1 MRFIAVF
8 VFLIAVALAVGWFT
22 YQNLDS
28 FAQGQVMRIFGAIA
42 AVLVAILVAFAVTV
56 IRYRIP
62 KADIALVRTG
72 GAREKIRITGG
83 LWVNTI
89 IHEIKEISLN
99 TIRIEVIREGPEAL
113 ITYDFNRGDV
123 EVVFYLKVEPVE
135 SAILRAAQALG
146 DKSMTPETVRE
157 LIEPKL
163 EGALRSVAAESEIQ
177 NLLQKRQ
184 EFADKVQ
191 AACGEDLETQNGL
204 TLETV
209 SIIRVDQTPV
219 ETLDP
224 ENRFDAVGIREITEI
239 TADQERE
246 KARIVWEKEV
256 AIVRIEVDAR
266 IQQLDA
272 EQEQEW
278 AQSDQQR
285 NIALVAAERQ
295 AETLK
300 FQYEMDQGVQEREY
314 EMKQEVEKARIAQE
328 QAVQEREIEMN
339 RDVEVARVQQEQIVA
354 EREIEKN
361 LIVETQQIEQ
371 SKVVQLAEIEQH
383 LAVQMQKIEQEQQ
396 LAVRDIEKQLTIEK
410 ARIAQEEAVS
420 LRDIER
426 DLLVQTERL
435 GQEQQVQQRE
445 IEKNLVVETAQID
458 QLRQVELAEIAKILA
473 VEVTRIA
480 QEQQVETREI
490 EKELFVEKARIAQEE
505 GVSLRDI
512 ERDLLVQT
520 ERLGQ
525 EQQVQQREI
534 EKNLV
539 VETAQ
544 IDQLR
549 QVELAEIAKILAV
562 EVTRIAQEQQVET
575 REIEK
580 ELFVE
585 KARIAQEEGVSL
597 RDIERDLLVQT
608 ERLGQEQQVQQRE
621 IEKNLV
627 VETSQIDQV
636 RQVELAEIART
647 LNVEQ
652 SRINQ
657 ELRVTLSDEDRNIE
671 VAQKQQV
678 TALAEKEQLL
688 AEAERMGAEVSVTA
702 TEQVKEAEWQREVAI
717 IGAEAQAQPIERL
730 ADAVLAEARAK
741 AQGEMAE
748 YEARNV
754 AEQRVLVQEAILEL
768 IEEAPEIIEQMVK
781 PVEKIDS
788 IKILDMGNTDGQGGI
803 NRNNMGKLAN
813 ALLDTG
819 VISPM
824 LKELFNFA
832 DVDAQQITD
841 KIAEYLADLVNR
853 PNAS

>member
-1 MRFIAVF
+1 MRFIAVI
-8 VFLIAVALAVGWFT
+8 VFLIVVAVAVGWFAFGK
-22 YQNLDS
+22 LDS
-28 FAQGQVMRIFGAIA
+28 FGQDNIMRWLTF
-42 AVLVAILVAFAVTV
+42 VLIILFAILAAFAAAV

-62 KADIALVRTG
+62 KADVALVRTG
-72 GAREKIRITGG
+72 GAKEKINITKG

-99 TIRIEVIREGPEAL
+99 TMRIEVIREGTEAL

-123 EVVFYLKVEPVE
+123 EVVFYLKVEPIEDDV
-135 SAILRAAQALG
+135 LRAAQALG

-163 EGALRSVAAESEIQ
+163 EGALRSVAAESQIQ
-177 NLLQKRQ
+177 DLLQKRQ

-191 AACGEDLETQNGL
+191 EACGEDLETQNGL

-219 ETLDP
+219 DTLDA

-239 TADQERE
+239 TADQYRE
-246 KARIVWEKEV
+246 KVDIEQRKEV
-256 AIVRIEVDAR
+256 AVVQIEVSARIEK
-266 IQQLDA
+266 LEA
-272 EQEQEW
+272 EQEQAW
-278 AQSDQQR
+278 AESDQQK
-285 NIALVAAERQ
+285 NIAIYAAERE
-295 AETLK
+295 AETIK
-300 FQYEMDQGVQEREY
+300 FQFEMEQSVQEREY
-314 EMKQEVEKARIAQE
+314 EMKQEVERARITQE
-328 QAVQEREIEMN
+328 QVVQEREIEMN

-371 SKVVQLAEIEQH
+371 SKVVQLAEIEQF
-383 LAVQMQKIEQEQQ
+383 LTVQLQKIEQEQ
-396 LAVRDIEKQLTIEK
+396 AIEVREIEKVLTVEK
-410 ARIAQEEAVS
+410 ARIAQEEGVM

-426 DLLVQTERL
+426 ELVVQTERFA
-435 GQEQQVQQRE
+435 QEQQVMQRE

-458 QLRQVELAEIAKILA
+458 QLRQVELAEIAKTLA
-473 VEVTRIA
+473 VEISRISA
-480 QEQQVETREI
+480 DQQEQIRGI
-490 EKELFVEKARIAQEE
+490 EKELAVEKARIAQEE

-512 ERDLLVQT
+512 ERELIVQT
-520 ERLGQ
+520 ERFSQ

-544 IDQLR
+544 IDQMR
-549 QVELAEIAKILAV
+549 HVELAEIAKM
-562 EVTRIAQEQQVET
+562 
-575 REIEK
+575 
-580 ELFVE
+580 
-585 KARIAQEEGVSL
+585 
-597 RDIERDLLVQT
+597 
-608 ERLGQEQQVQQRE
+608 
-621 IEKNLV
+621 
-627 VETSQIDQV
+627 
-636 RQVELAEIART
+636 

-652 SRINQ
+652 SRIGQ
-657 ELRVTLSDEDRNIE
+657 ELRVALTDEDRKID
-671 VAQKQQV
+671 VAHKQQV
-678 TALAEKEQLL
+678 TALAEKEKLV
-688 AEAERMGAEVSVTA
+688 AEAERMGAEVNVTA
-702 TEQVKEAEWQREVAI
+702 TEEVMSAEWQREVAV

-768 IEEAPEIIEQMVK
+768 INDADDIIEQMMR
-781 PVEKIDS
+781 PVEKIES

-803 NRNNMGKLAN
+803 NRSSMGRLAN

-819 VISPM
+819 AISPM

-853 PNAS
+853 PS

>member
-1 MRFIAVF
+1 MRFIAVI
-8 VFLIAVALAVGWFT
+8 VFLIAVAIAVGWFA
-22 YQNLDS
+22 YDNLDQ
-28 FAQGQVMRIFGAIA
+28 FGQNEIIRWLA
-42 AVLVAILVAFAVTV
+42 AILVVLLASLVTFAAIV

-72 GAREKIRITGG
+72 GAKEKIRITGG

-99 TIRIEVIREGPEAL
+99 TMRIEVIREGTEAL

-123 EVVFYLKVEPVE
+123 EVVFYLKVEPE
-135 SAILRAAQALG
+135 ENDILRAAQALG

-177 NLLQKRQ
+177 DLLQKRQ

-219 ETLDP
+219 ETLDA
-224 ENRFDAVGIREITEI
+224 ENRFDAVGIRKITEI
-239 TADQERE
+239 TADQYRE
-246 KARIVWEKEV
+246 KVDIEERKEV
-256 AIVRIEVDAR
+256 AVVQIEVAARIEK
-266 IQQLDA
+266 LEA
-272 EQEQEW
+272 EQEQAW
-278 AQSDQQR
+278 AESDQQK
-285 NIALVAAERQ
+285 NIAIYAAERE

-300 FQYEMDQGVQEREY
+300 FQFEMEQGVQEREY
-314 EMKQEVEKARIAQE
+314 EMKQEVERARITQE
-328 QAVQEREIEMN
+328 QVVQEREIEMN

-383 LAVQMQKIEQEQQ
+383 LVVQMQRIEQEQTVE
-396 LAVRDIEKQLTIEK
+396 VREIEKALIVEK
-410 ARIAQEEAVS
+410 ARIAQEEGVSLRSIERDLTVQTVQLAMEQQVQQREIEKNLVVETAQIDQMRQVELAEIAKTLAVEITRIAQEQQVETREIEKELMVEKAKIAQEEGVS

-426 DLLVQTERL
+426 ELVVQTTRFA
-435 GQEQQVQQRE
+435 QEQQVQQRE

-458 QLRQVELAEIAKILA
+458 QMRQVELAEIAKM
-473 VEVTRIA
+473 
-480 QEQQVETREI
+480 
-490 EKELFVEKARIAQEE
+490 
-505 GVSLRDI
+505 
-512 ERDLLVQT
+512 
-520 ERLGQ
+520 
-525 EQQVQQREI
+525 
-534 EKNLV
+534 
-539 VETAQ
+539 
-544 IDQLR
+544 
-549 QVELAEIAKILAV
+549 
-562 EVTRIAQEQQVET
+562 
-575 REIEK
+575 
-580 ELFVE
+580 
-585 KARIAQEEGVSL
+585 
-597 RDIERDLLVQT
+597 
-608 ERLGQEQQVQQRE
+608 
-621 IEKNLV
+621 
-627 VETSQIDQV
+627 
-636 RQVELAEIART
+636 

-657 ELRVTLSDEDRNIE
+657 ELRVALSDEDRKID
-671 VAQKQQV
+671 VANKQQV
-678 TALAEKEQLL
+678 TALAEKEQLV
-688 AEAERMGAEVSVTA
+688 AEAERMGAEVNVTA
-702 TEQVKEAEWQREVAI
+702 TEEVMSAEWQREVAV

-768 IEEAPEIIEQMVK
+768 INDADDIIEQLMK

-788 IKILDMGNTDGQGGI
+788 IKILDMGSDGQGGI
-803 NRNNMGKLAN
+803 NRSNMGRLAN

-819 VISPM
+819 AISPM

-853 PNAS
+853 PS

>member
-1 MRFIAVF
+1 MRFIAAI
-8 VFLIAVALAVGWFT
+8 VFLIAVAVAVGWFA
-22 YQNLDS
+22 YQNLDRFGQNEVIRWLTVILFVL
-28 FAQGQVMRIFGAIA
+28 FASLATFA
-42 AVLVAILVAFAVTV
+42 ATV

-62 KADIALVRTG
+62 KADVALVRTG
-72 GAREKIRITGG
+72 GAKEKIRITGG

-99 TIRIEVIREGPEAL
+99 TMRIEVIREGPEAL

-123 EVVFYLKVEPVE
+123 EVVFYLKVEPE
-135 SAILRAAQALG
+135 ETDILRAAQALG

-163 EGALRSVAAESEIQ
+163 EGALRSVAAESDIQ
-177 NLLQKRQ
+177 DLLQKRQ

-191 AACGEDLETQNGL
+191 STCGEDLETQNGL

-219 ETLDP
+219 ETLDA

-239 TADQERE
+239 TAEQERE
-246 KARIVWEKEV
+246 KERIVQEKEV
-256 AIVRIEVDAR
+256 AIVQIEVDAR
-266 IQQLDA
+266 IQKLEA
-272 EQEQEW
+272 EQQQAW
-278 AQSDQQR
+278 AESDQQK
-285 NIALVAAERQ
+285 NIAIYAAERE

-300 FQYEMDQGVQEREY
+300 FQFEMEQGVQEREY
-314 EMKQEVEKARIAQE
+314 EMKQEVERARIRQE
-328 QAVQEREIEMN
+328 QVIQEREIEMN
-339 RDVEVARVQQEQIVA
+339 RDIEVARVQQEQIVA

-383 LAVQMQKIEQEQQ
+383 LVVQMQRIAQEQTI
-396 LAVRDIEKQLTIEK
+396 AVREIEKELTVEK
-410 ARIAQEEAVS
+410 ARIAQEEGVM
-420 LRDIER
+420 LRDIQRE
-426 DLLVQTERL
+426 LAVQTARFS
-435 GQEQQVQQRE
+435 QEQQVQQRE

-458 QLRQVELAEIAKILA
+458 QMRQVELAEIAKTLA
-473 VEVTRIA
+473 VEITRIA
-480 QEQQVETREI
+480 QEQQVETRDI
-490 EKELFVEKARIAQEE
+490 EKVLTVEKARIAQQE
-505 GVSLRDI
+505 GITLRGV
-512 ERDLLVQT
+512 ERDLTVQT
-520 ERLGQ
+520 AQLGM

-544 IDQLR
+544 IDQMR
-549 QVELAEIAKILAV
+549 QVSLAEIAK
-562 EVTRIAQEQQVET
+562 
-575 REIEK
+575 
-580 ELFVE
+580 
-585 KARIAQEEGVSL
+585 
-597 RDIERDLLVQT
+597 
-608 ERLGQEQQVQQRE
+608 
-621 IEKNLV
+621 
-627 VETSQIDQV
+627 
-636 RQVELAEIART
+636 T
-647 LNVEQ
+647 LTVEQ
-652 SRINQ
+652 TRINQ
-657 ELRVTLSDEDRNIE
+657 ELQVALTDEDRKID
-671 VAQKQQV
+671 VANKQQV
-678 TALAEKEQLL
+678 TALAEKEQLV
-688 AEAERMGAEVSVTA
+688 AEAERMGAEVGVTA

-754 AEQRVLVQEAILEL
+754 AEQRVLVQEAIMEL
-768 IEEAPEIIEQMVK
+768 IDEASDIVEELMK

-788 IKILDMGNTDGQGGI
+788 IKILDMGNNDGQGGL
-803 NRNNMGKLAN
+803 NRSNMGRLAN

-819 VISPM
+819 AISPM

-853 PNAS
+853 PS

>member
-1 MRFIAVF
+1 MRFIAVI
-8 VFLIAVALAVGWFT
+8 VFLIAVAIAVGWFAL
-22 YQNLDS
+22 QNLES
-28 FAQGQVMRIFGAIA
+28 FGQSGVMRVLTFV
-42 AVLVAILVAFAVTV
+42 VLVLFAILAAFVAMV

-62 KADIALVRTG
+62 KADVALVRTG
-72 GAREKIRITGG
+72 GSREKISITGG

-99 TIRIEVIREGPEAL
+99 TMRIEVIREGPEAL

-123 EVVFYLKVEPVE
+123 EVVFYLKVEPNQTD
-135 SAILRAAQALG
+135 ILRAAQALG

-163 EGALRSVAAESEIQ
+163 EGALRSVAAESDIQ
-177 NLLQKRQ
+177 DLLQKRQ
-184 EFADKVQ
+184 EFADKVLS
-191 AACGEDLETQNGL
+191 ACGEDLEVQNGL

-219 ETLDP
+219 ETLDA

-239 TADQERE
+239 TAEQERE
-246 KARIVWEKEV
+246 KERIVQEKEV
-256 AIVRIEVDAR
+256 AIVQIEVDAR
-266 IQQLDA
+266 IQKLEA
-272 EQEQEW
+272 EQQQAW
-278 AQSDQQR
+278 AESDQQK
-285 NIALVAAERQ
+285 NIAIYAAERE

-300 FQYEMDQGVQEREY
+300 FQFEMEQGVQEREY
-314 EMKQEVEKARIAQE
+314 EMKQEVERARITQE
-328 QAVQEREIEMN
+328 QIVQEREIEMG
-339 RDVEVARVQQEQIVA
+339 RDIQVARVQQEQVVA

-371 SKVVQLAEIEQH
+371 SRVVQLAEIQQY
-383 LAVQMQKIEQEQQ
+383 LTVQMQRITQEQTI
-396 LAVRDIEKQLTIEK
+396 AVREIEKELAIEK
-410 ARIAQEEAVS
+410 ARIAQEEGVS

-426 DLLVQTERL
+426 QLSVQTARYS
-435 GQEQQVQQRE
+435 QEQQVQQRE

-458 QLRQVELAEIAKILA
+458 QMRQVEIAEISKTLA
-473 VEVTRIA
+473 VELTRIA
-480 QEQQVETREI
+480 REQQEQLRDI
-490 EKELFVEKARIAQEE
+490 EKDLVVEKAHIAQEE

-512 ERDLLVQT
+512 ERQLSVQT
-520 ERLGQ
+520 TRFSQ

-539 VETAQ
+539 VESAQ
-544 IDQLR
+544 IDQMR
-549 QVELAEIAKILAV
+549 QVELAEIAK
-562 EVTRIAQEQQVET
+562 
-575 REIEK
+575 
-580 ELFVE
+580 
-585 KARIAQEEGVSL
+585 
-597 RDIERDLLVQT
+597 
-608 ERLGQEQQVQQRE
+608 
-621 IEKNLV
+621 
-627 VETSQIDQV
+627 
-636 RQVELAEIART
+636 T
-647 LNVEQ
+647 LTVEQ
-652 SRINQ
+652 SRIGQ
-657 ELRVTLSDEDRNIE
+657 ELAVALTDEDRKIGIAN
-671 VAQKQQV
+671 KQQV
-678 TALAEKEQLL
+678 TALAEKEQLVV
-688 AEAERMGAEVSVTA
+688 EAERMGAEVNVTA

-754 AEQRVLVQEAILEL
+754 AEQRVLVQEAIMEL
-768 IEEAPEIIEQMVK
+768 IDEFPDIVEQLMR

-788 IKILDMGNTDGQGGI
+788 IKILDMGNNDGQGGI
-803 NRNNMGKLAN
+803 NRSNMGRLAN

-819 VISPM
+819 AISPM

-853 PNAS
+853 QS

>member
-1 MRFIAVF
+1 MRFIAAI
-8 VFLIAVALAVGWFT
+8 VFLIAVAIAVGWFA
-22 YQNLDS
+22 YQNLDRFGQNQVIRWLTVILFVL
-28 FAQGQVMRIFGAIA
+28 FASLTTFA
-42 AVLVAILVAFAVTV
+42 ATV

-62 KADIALVRTG
+62 KADVALVRTG

-99 TIRIEVIREGPEAL
+99 TMRIEVIREGPEAL

-123 EVVFYLKVEPVE
+123 EVVFYLKVEPE
-135 SAILRAAQALG
+135 ETDILRAAQALG

-163 EGALRSVAAESEIQ
+163 EGALRSVAAESDIQ
-177 NLLQKRQ
+177 DLLQKRQ

-191 AACGEDLETQNGL
+191 SACGEDLEIQNGL

-219 ETLDP
+219 ETLDA

-239 TADQERE
+239 TAEQERE
-246 KARIVWEKEV
+246 KERIVQEKEV
-256 AIVRIEVDAR
+256 AIVQIEVDAR
-266 IQQLDA
+266 IQKLEA
-272 EQEQEW
+272 EQQQAW
-278 AQSDQQR
+278 AESDQQK
-285 NIALVAAERQ
+285 NIAIYAAERE

-300 FQYEMDQGVQEREY
+300 FQFEMEQGVQEREY
-314 EMKQEVEKARIAQE
+314 EMKQEVERARIRQE
-328 QAVQEREIEMN
+328 QVIQEREIEMN
-339 RDVEVARVQQEQIVA
+339 RDIEVARVQQEQIVA

-383 LAVQMQKIEQEQQ
+383 LVVQMQRIAQEQAI
-396 LAVRDIEKQLTIEK
+396 AVREIEKVLTVEK
-410 ARIAQEEAVS
+410 ARIAQEEGIA
-420 LRDIER
+420 LRGIER
-426 DLLVQTERL
+426 DLTVQTAQL
-435 GQEQQVQQRE
+435 GMEQQVQQRE

-458 QLRQVELAEIAKILA
+458 QMRQVELAEVAKTLTVELA
-473 VEVTRIA
+473 RIA
-480 QEQQVETREI
+480 QEQQVETRDI
-490 EKELFVEKARIAQEE
+490 EKQLAVERARIAQEE
-505 GVSLRDI
+505 GISLRDI
-512 ERDLLVQT
+512 ARDLTVQT
-520 ERLGQ
+520 ERFSQ

-539 VETAQ
+539 IETAQ
-544 IDQLR
+544 IDQMR
-549 QVELAEIAKILAV
+549 QVELAEIAKTL
-562 EVTRIAQEQQVET
+562 T
-575 REIEK
+575 
-580 ELFVE
+580 VE
-585 KARIAQEEGVSL
+585 K
-597 RDIERDLLVQT
+597 T
-608 ERLGQEQQVQQRE
+608 
-621 IEKNLV
+621 
-627 VETSQIDQV
+627 
-636 RQVELAEIART
+636 
-647 LNVEQ
+647 
-652 SRINQ
+652 RINQ
-657 ELRVTLSDEDRNIE
+657 ELQVAITDEDRKID
-671 VAQKQQV
+671 VANKQQV
-678 TALAEKEQLL
+678 TALAEKEQLV
-688 AEAERMGAEVSVTA
+688 AEAERMGAEVNVTA

-754 AEQRVLVQEAILEL
+754 AEQRVLVQEAIMEL
-768 IEEAPEIIEQMVK
+768 IDEAPDILEELMK

-788 IKILDMGNTDGQGGI
+788 IKILDMGNNDGQGGL
-803 NRNNMGKLAN
+803 NRSNMGRLAN

-819 VISPM
+819 AISPM

-853 PNAS
+853 PS

>member
-1 MRFIAVF
+1 MRFIAVI
-8 VFLIAVALAVGWFT
+8 VFLIAVAVTVGWFA
-22 YQNLDS
+22 YQNLDQ
-28 FAQGQVMRIFGAIA
+28 FGQNQVMRW
-42 AVLVAILVAFAVTV
+42 LTAILFVLLASLAAFAATV

-72 GAREKIRITGG
+72 GAKEKIRITGG

-99 TIRIEVIREGPEAL
+99 TMRIEVIREGTEAL

-123 EVVFYLKVEPVE
+123 EVVFYLKVEPE
-135 SAILRAAQALG
+135 ETDILRAAQALG

-177 NLLQKRQ
+177 DLLQKRQ

-191 AACGEDLETQNGL
+191 DACGEDLETQNGL

-219 ETLDP
+219 ETLDA

-246 KARIVWEKEV
+246 KTRIVQEKEV
-256 AIVRIEVDAR
+256 AIVQIEVAARIEK
-266 IQQLDA
+266 LEA
-272 EQEQEW
+272 EQEQAW
-278 AQSDQQR
+278 AESDQQK
-285 NIALVAAERQ
+285 NIAIYAAERE

-300 FQYEMDQGVQEREY
+300 FQFEMEQGVQEREY
-314 EMKQEVEKARIAQE
+314 EMKQEVERARITQE
-328 QAVQEREIEMN
+328 QVVQEREIEMN

-383 LAVQMQKIEQEQQ
+383 LVVQMQRIEQEQTV
-396 LAVRDIEKQLTIEK
+396 AVREIEKVLIVEK
-410 ARIAQEEAVS
+410 ARIAQEEGVDLRRVERDLTVQTAQLAMEQQVQQREIEKNLVVETAQIDQMRQVELAEIAKTLAVEITRIAQEQQVETREIEKQLMVEKAQIAQEEGVS

-426 DLLVQTERL
+426 ELVVQTTRFA
-435 GQEQQVQQRE
+435 QEQQVQQRE

-458 QLRQVELAEIAKILA
+458 QMRQVELAEIAKM
-473 VEVTRIA
+473 
-480 QEQQVETREI
+480 
-490 EKELFVEKARIAQEE
+490 
-505 GVSLRDI
+505 
-512 ERDLLVQT
+512 
-520 ERLGQ
+520 
-525 EQQVQQREI
+525 
-534 EKNLV
+534 
-539 VETAQ
+539 
-544 IDQLR
+544 
-549 QVELAEIAKILAV
+549 
-562 EVTRIAQEQQVET
+562 
-575 REIEK
+575 
-580 ELFVE
+580 
-585 KARIAQEEGVSL
+585 
-597 RDIERDLLVQT
+597 
-608 ERLGQEQQVQQRE
+608 
-621 IEKNLV
+621 
-627 VETSQIDQV
+627 
-636 RQVELAEIART
+636 

-657 ELRVTLSDEDRNIE
+657 ELRVALSDEDRKID
-671 VAQKQQV
+671 VANKQQV
-678 TALAEKEQLL
+678 TALAEKEQLV
-688 AEAERMGAEVSVTA
+688 AEAERMGAEVNVTA
-702 TEQVKEAEWQREVAI
+702 TEEVMSAEWQREVAV

-768 IEEAPEIIEQMVK
+768 INDADDIIEQLMK

-788 IKILDMGNTDGQGGI
+788 IKILDMGHDGQGGV
-803 NRNNMGKLAN
+803 NRSNMGRLAN

-819 VISPM
+819 AISPM

-853 PNAS
+853 PS

>member
-1 MRFIAVF
+1 MRFIAVI
-8 VFLIAVALAVGWFT
+8 VFLIVVAIAISWFAFGR
-22 YQNLDS
+22 LDS
-28 FAQGQVMRIFGAIA
+28 FGQDSVMRWSIFALI
-42 AVLVAILVAFAVTV
+42 VLFTILAAFAAAV

-62 KADIALVRTG
+62 KADVALVRTG
-72 GAREKIRITGG
+72 GSKEKISITKG

-99 TIRIEVIREGPEAL
+99 TMRIEVIREGTEAL

-123 EVVFYLKVEPVE
+123 EVVFYLKVEPEENDV
-135 SAILRAAQALG
+135 LRAAQALG

-177 NLLQKRQ
+177 DLLQKRQ

-191 AACGEDLETQNGL
+191 EACGEDLEIQNGL

-219 ETLDP
+219 DTLDA

-239 TADQERE
+239 TADQYRE
-246 KARIVWEKEV
+246 KVDIEQRKEV
-256 AIVRIEVDAR
+256 AVVQIEVAARIEK
-266 IQQLDA
+266 LEA
-272 EQEQEW
+272 EQEQAW
-278 AQSDQQR
+278 AESDQQK
-285 NIALVAAERQ
+285 NIAIYAAERE

-300 FQYEMDQGVQEREY
+300 FQFEMEQSVQEREY
-314 EMKQEVEKARIAQE
+314 EMKQEVERARITQE
-328 QAVQEREIEMN
+328 QVVQEREIEMN

-371 SKVVQLAEIEQH
+371 SKVVQLAEIEQF
-383 LAVQMQKIEQEQQ
+383 LTVQLQKIEQEQAIEVREIEKVLTVEKARIAQ
-396 LAVRDIEKQLTIEK
+396 EEGVMLRDIERELIVQTERFAQEQQVMQREIEKNLVVETAQIDQLRQVETAEIAKTLAVELARIAADQQEQIRGIEKELAIEK
-410 ARIAQEEAVS
+410 ARIAQEEGVM

-426 DLLVQTERL
+426 ELIVQTERFS
-435 GQEQQVQQRE
+435 QEQQVQQRE

-458 QLRQVELAEIAKILA
+458 QMRHVELAEIAKM
-473 VEVTRIA
+473 
-480 QEQQVETREI
+480 
-490 EKELFVEKARIAQEE
+490 
-505 GVSLRDI
+505 
-512 ERDLLVQT
+512 
-520 ERLGQ
+520 
-525 EQQVQQREI
+525 
-534 EKNLV
+534 
-539 VETAQ
+539 
-544 IDQLR
+544 
-549 QVELAEIAKILAV
+549 
-562 EVTRIAQEQQVET
+562 
-575 REIEK
+575 
-580 ELFVE
+580 
-585 KARIAQEEGVSL
+585 
-597 RDIERDLLVQT
+597 
-608 ERLGQEQQVQQRE
+608 
-621 IEKNLV
+621 
-627 VETSQIDQV
+627 
-636 RQVELAEIART
+636 

-652 SRINQ
+652 SRIGQ
-657 ELRVTLSDEDRNIE
+657 ELQVALTDEDRKIE
-671 VAQKQQV
+671 VANKQQV
-678 TALAEKEQLL
+678 TALAEKEMLV
-688 AEAERMGAEVSVTA
+688 AEAERMGAEVNVTA
-702 TEQVKEAEWQREVAI
+702 TEEVMSAEWQREVAV

-768 IEEAPEIIEQMVK
+768 INDADDIIEQMMR
-781 PVEKIDS
+781 PVEKIES
-788 IKILDMGNTDGQGGI
+788 IKILDMGNNDGQGGI
-803 NRNNMGKLAN
+803 NRSSMGRLAN

-819 VISPM
+819 AISPM

-853 PNAS
+853 PS

>member
-1 MRFIAVF
+1 MRIIAVI
-8 VFLIAVALAVGWFT
+8 VFLIVVAVAVGWFAFD
-22 YQNLDS
+22 NLDRL
-28 FAQGQVMRIFGAIA
+28 GQTAIMRW
-42 AVLVAILVAFAVTV
+42 AVFVLIVLLAILAAFATMV

-62 KADIALVRTG
+62 KADVALVRTG
-72 GAREKIRITGG
+72 GSREKINITKG

-99 TIRIEVIREGPEAL
+99 TMRIEVIREGAEAL

-123 EVVFYLKVEPVE
+123 EVVFYLKVEPAEDDV
-135 SAILRAAQALG
+135 LRAAQALG

-163 EGALRSVAAESEIQ
+163 EGALRSVAAESDIQ
-177 NLLQKRQ
+177 DLLQKRQ

-191 AACGEDLETQNGL
+191 EACGEDLEIQNGL

-219 ETLDP
+219 ETLDA

-239 TADQERE
+239 TADQYRE
-246 KARIVWEKEV
+246 KVDIEQRKEV
-256 AIVRIEVDAR
+256 AVVQIEVAARIEK
-266 IQQLDA
+266 LEA
-272 EQEQEW
+272 EQEQAW
-278 AQSDQQR
+278 AESDQQK
-285 NIALVAAERQ
+285 NIAIYAAERE

-300 FQYEMDQGVQEREY
+300 FQFEMEQSVQEREY
-314 EMKQEVEKARIAQE
+314 EMKQEVERARITQE
-328 QAVQEREIEMN
+328 QVVQEREIEMN

-371 SKVVQLAEIEQH
+371 SRVVQLAEIEQY
-383 LAVQMQKIEQEQQ
+383 LAVQLQKIEQEQ
-396 LAVRDIEKQLTIEK
+396 AIEVREIEKVLTVEK
-410 ARIAQEEAVS
+410 ARIAQEEGVM

-426 DLLVQTERL
+426 ELVVQTQRFA
-435 GQEQQVQQRE
+435 QEQQVQQRE

-458 QLRQVELAEIAKILA
+458 QMRQVETAEIAKKLA
-473 VEVTRIA
+473 VELARIA
-480 QEQQVETREI
+480 ADQQEEIRGI
-490 EKELFVEKARIAQEE
+490 EKELAVEKARIAQEE
-505 GVSLRDI
+505 GVMLRDI
-512 ERDLLVQT
+512 ERELLVQT
-520 ERLGQ
+520 ERFAQ

-544 IDQLR
+544 IDQMR
-549 QVELAEIAKILAV
+549 HVELAEIAKM
-562 EVTRIAQEQQVET
+562 
-575 REIEK
+575 
-580 ELFVE
+580 
-585 KARIAQEEGVSL
+585 
-597 RDIERDLLVQT
+597 
-608 ERLGQEQQVQQRE
+608 
-621 IEKNLV
+621 
-627 VETSQIDQV
+627 
-636 RQVELAEIART
+636 

-652 SRINQ
+652 SRIGQ
-657 ELRVTLSDEDRNIE
+657 ELRVALTDEDRKIE
-671 VAQKQQV
+671 VANKQQV
-678 TALAEKEQLL
+678 TALAEKEKLL
-688 AEAERMGAEVSVTA
+688 AEAERMGAEVNVTA
-702 TEQVKEAEWQREVAI
+702 TEEVMSAEWQREVAI

-768 IEEAPEIIEQMVK
+768 INDADDIIEQLMK

-803 NRNNMGKLAN
+803 NRSSMGRLAN

-819 VISPM
+819 AISPM

-832 DVDAQQITD
+832 DVDAEQITD

-853 PNAS
+853 PS

>member
-1 MRFIAVF
+1 MRFIAVI
-8 VFLIAVALAVGWFT
+8 VFLIAVVITVGWFA
-22 YQNLDS
+22 YENLDR
-28 FAQGQVMRIFGAIA
+28 FGQNQVIRW
-42 AVLVAILVAFAVTV
+42 LTAILFVLFASLATFAATV

-62 KADIALVRTG
+62 KADVALVRTG

-99 TIRIEVIREGPEAL
+99 TMRIEVIREGSEAL

-123 EVVFYLKVEPVE
+123 EVVFYLKVEPSE
-135 SAILRAAQALG
+135 TDILRAAQALG

-163 EGALRSVAAESEIQ
+163 EGALRSVAAESDIQ
-177 NLLQKRQ
+177 DLLQKRQ

-191 AACGEDLETQNGL
+191 STCGEDLEIQNGL

-219 ETLDP
+219 ETLDA

-239 TADQERE
+239 TAEQERE
-246 KARIVWEKEV
+246 KERIVQEKEV
-256 AIVRIEVDAR
+256 AIVQIEVDAR
-266 IQQLDA
+266 IQKLEA
-272 EQEQEW
+272 EQQQAW
-278 AQSDQQR
+278 AESDQQK
-285 NIALVAAERQ
+285 NIAIYAAERE

-300 FQYEMDQGVQEREY
+300 FQFEMEQGVQEREY
-314 EMKQEVEKARIAQE
+314 EMKQEVERARITQE
-328 QAVQEREIEMN
+328 QVIQEREIEMN
-339 RDVEVARVQQEQIVA
+339 RDIEVARVQQEQVVA

-383 LAVQMQKIEQEQQ
+383 LVVQMQRIEQEQT
-396 LAVRDIEKQLTIEK
+396 LAVREIEKVLTVEK
-410 ARIAQEEAVS
+410 ARITQEEGVM

-426 DLLVQTERL
+426 DLTVDTSRFS
-435 GQEQQVQQRE
+435 QEQQVQQRE

-458 QLRQVELAEIAKILA
+458 QMRQVELAEIAKTLA
-473 VEVTRIA
+473 VEITRIA
-480 QEQQVETREI
+480 QEQQVETRDI
-490 EKELFVEKARIAQEE
+490 EKQLIVERARIAQEE
-505 GVSLRDI
+505 GVALRDI
-512 ERDLLVQT
+512 EQELAVQT
-520 ERLGQ
+520 ARFSQ

-544 IDQLR
+544 IDQMR
-549 QVELAEIAKILAV
+549 QVSLAEIAK
-562 EVTRIAQEQQVET
+562 
-575 REIEK
+575 
-580 ELFVE
+580 
-585 KARIAQEEGVSL
+585 
-597 RDIERDLLVQT
+597 
-608 ERLGQEQQVQQRE
+608 
-621 IEKNLV
+621 
-627 VETSQIDQV
+627 
-636 RQVELAEIART
+636 T
-647 LNVEQ
+647 LTVEQ
-652 SRINQ
+652 TRINQ
-657 ELRVTLSDEDRNIE
+657 ELQVALTDEDRKID
-671 VAQKQQV
+671 VANKQQV
-678 TALAEKEQLL
+678 TALAEKEQLV
-688 AEAERMGAEVSVTA
+688 AEAERMGAEVNVTA

-754 AEQRVLVQEAILEL
+754 AEQRVLVQEAIMEL
-768 IEEAPEIIEQMVK
+768 INESADIVEQLMK
-781 PVEKIDS
+781 PVEKIDN
-788 IKILDMGNTDGQGGI
+788 IKILDMGSTDGQGGV
-803 NRNNMGKLAN
+803 NRSNMGRLAN

-819 VISPM
+819 AISPM

-853 PNAS
+853 PS

>member
-1 MRFIAVF
+1 MRFIAAI
-8 VFLIAVALAVGWFT
+8 VFLIAVAVAVGWFA
-22 YQNLDS
+22 YQNLDRFGQNEVIRWLTVILFVL
-28 FAQGQVMRIFGAIA
+28 FASLATFA
-42 AVLVAILVAFAVTV
+42 ATV

-62 KADIALVRTG
+62 KADVALVRTG
-72 GAREKIRITGG
+72 GAKEKIRITGG

-99 TIRIEVIREGPEAL
+99 TMRIEVIREGPEAL

-123 EVVFYLKVEPVE
+123 EVVFYLKVEPE
-135 SAILRAAQALG
+135 ETDILRAAQALG

-163 EGALRSVAAESEIQ
+163 EGALRSVAAESDIQ
-177 NLLQKRQ
+177 DLLQKRQ

-191 AACGEDLETQNGL
+191 STCGEDLETQNGL

-219 ETLDP
+219 ETLDA

-239 TADQERE
+239 TAEQERE
-246 KARIVWEKEV
+246 KERIVQEKEV
-256 AIVRIEVDAR
+256 AIVQIEVDAR
-266 IQQLDA
+266 IQKLEA
-272 EQEQEW
+272 EQQQAW
-278 AQSDQQR
+278 AESDQQK
-285 NIALVAAERQ
+285 NIAIYAAERE

-300 FQYEMDQGVQEREY
+300 FQFEMEQGVQEREY
-314 EMKQEVEKARIAQE
+314 EMKQEVERARIRQE
-328 QAVQEREIEMN
+328 QVIQEREIEMN
-339 RDVEVARVQQEQIVA
+339 RDIEVARVQQEQIVA

-383 LAVQMQKIEQEQQ
+383 LVVQMQRIAQEQTI
-396 LAVRDIEKQLTIEK
+396 AVREIEKELTVEK
-410 ARIAQEEAVS
+410 ARIAQEEGVM
-420 LRDIER
+420 LRDIQRE
-426 DLLVQTERL
+426 LAVQTARFS
-435 GQEQQVQQRE
+435 QEQQVQQRE

-458 QLRQVELAEIAKILA
+458 QMRQVELAEIAKTLA
-473 VEVTRIA
+473 VEITRIA
-480 QEQQVETREI
+480 QEQQVETRDI
-490 EKELFVEKARIAQEE
+490 EKVLTVEKARIAQQE
-505 GVSLRDI
+505 GITLRGV
-512 ERDLLVQT
+512 ERDLTVQIAQ
-520 ERLGQ
+520 LGM

-544 IDQLR
+544 IDQMR
-549 QVELAEIAKILAV
+549 QVELAEIVK
-562 EVTRIAQEQQVET
+562 
-575 REIEK
+575 
-580 ELFVE
+580 
-585 KARIAQEEGVSL
+585 
-597 RDIERDLLVQT
+597 
-608 ERLGQEQQVQQRE
+608 
-621 IEKNLV
+621 
-627 VETSQIDQV
+627 
-636 RQVELAEIART
+636 T
-647 LNVEQ
+647 LTVEQ
-652 SRINQ
+652 TRINQ
-657 ELRVTLSDEDRNIE
+657 ELQVALTDEDRKID
-671 VAQKQQV
+671 VANKQQV
-678 TALAEKEQLL
+678 TALAEKEQLV
-688 AEAERMGAEVSVTA
+688 AEAERMGAEVGVTA

-754 AEQRVLVQEAILEL
+754 AEQRVLVQEAIMEL
-768 IEEAPEIIEQMVK
+768 IDEASDIVEELMK

-788 IKILDMGNTDGQGGI
+788 IKILDMGNNDGQGGL
-803 NRNNMGKLAN
+803 NRSNMGRLAN

-819 VISPM
+819 AISPM

-853 PNAS
+853 PS

>member
-1 MRFIAVF
+1 MRFIAVI
-8 VFLIAVALAVGWFT
+8 VFLIAVAVTVGWFA
-22 YQNLDS
+22 YQNLDRFGQNQVIQWLTVILFVL
-28 FAQGQVMRIFGAIA
+28 FASLATFA
-42 AVLVAILVAFAVTV
+42 ATV

-99 TIRIEVIREGPEAL
+99 TMRIEVIREGPEAL

-123 EVVFYLKVEPVE
+123 EVVFYLKVEPE
-135 SAILRAAQALG
+135 ETAILRAAQALG

-177 NLLQKRQ
+177 DLLQKRQ

-191 AACGEDLETQNGL
+191 GTCGEDLEIQNGL

-219 ETLDP
+219 ETLDA
-224 ENRFDAVGIREITEI
+224 ENRFDAVGIREIIEI
-239 TADQERE
+239 TAEQERE
-246 KARIVWEKEV
+246 KERIVQEKEV
-256 AIVRIEVDAR
+256 AIVQIEVDAR
-266 IQQLDA
+266 IQKLEA
-272 EQEQEW
+272 EQQQAW
-278 AQSDQQR
+278 AESDQQK
-285 NIALVAAERQ
+285 NISIYAAERE

-300 FQYEMDQGVQEREY
+300 FQFEMEQGVQEREY
-314 EMKQEVEKARIAQE
+314 EMKQEVERARIRQE
-328 QAVQEREIEMN
+328 QVIQEREIEMN
-339 RDVEVARVQQEQIVA
+339 RDIEVARVQQEQVVA

-383 LAVQMQKIEQEQQ
+383 LVVQMQRIAQEQ
-396 LAVRDIEKQLTIEK
+396 AITVREIEKVLTVEK
-410 ARIAQEEAVS
+410 ARIAQEEGVM

-426 DLLVQTERL
+426 ELAVQTTRFS
-435 GQEQQVQQRE
+435 QEQQVQQRE

-458 QLRQVELAEIAKILA
+458 QMRQVELAEVAKTLVVEIA
-473 VEVTRIA
+473 RIG
-480 QEQQVETREI
+480 QQQQVETRDI
-490 EKELFVEKARIAQEE
+490 EKQLVVERARIAQQE
-505 GVSLRDI
+505 GVSLRGV
-512 ERDLLVQT
+512 ERDLTVQT
-520 ERLGQ
+520 AQLGM

-539 VETAQ
+539 LETAQ
-544 IDQLR
+544 IDQIR
-549 QVELAEIAKILAV
+549 QVSLAEIAKTLMV
-562 EVTRIAQEQQVET
+562 EQTRIT
-575 REIEK
+575 
-580 ELFVE
+580 
-585 KARIAQEEGVSL
+585 
-597 RDIERDLLVQT
+597 
-608 ERLGQEQQVQQRE
+608 
-621 IEKNLV
+621 
-627 VETSQIDQV
+627 
-636 RQVELAEIART
+636 
-647 LNVEQ
+647 
-652 SRINQ
+652 Q
-657 ELRVTLSDEDRNIE
+657 ELQVALTDEDRKIDIAN
-671 VAQKQQV
+671 KQQV
-678 TALAEKEQLL
+678 TALAEKEQLV
-688 AEAERMGAEVSVTA
+688 AEAERMGAEVSVMA

-768 IEEAPEIIEQMVK
+768 INEASDIVEELMK

-788 IKILDMGNTDGQGGI
+788 IKILDMGNNDGQGGL
-803 NRNNMGKLAN
+803 NRSNMGRLAN

-819 VISPM
+819 AISPM

-832 DVDAQQITD
+832 DVDAQQITE
-841 KIAEYLADLVNR
+841 KIAEYLSDLVNR
-853 PNAS
+853 PS

>member
-1 MRFIAVF
+1 MRFIAVI
-8 VFLIAVALAVGWFT
+8 VFLIAVAIAVGWFA
-22 YQNLDS
+22 YDNLDQ
-28 FAQGQVMRIFGAIA
+28 FGQNEIIRWLA
-42 AVLVAILVAFAVTV
+42 AILVVLLASLVTFAAIV

-72 GAREKIRITGG
+72 GAKEKIRITGG

-99 TIRIEVIREGPEAL
+99 TMRIEVIREGTEAL

-123 EVVFYLKVEPVE
+123 EVVFYLKVEPE
-135 SAILRAAQALG
+135 ETEILRAAQALG

-177 NLLQKRQ
+177 DLLQKRQ

-219 ETLDP
+219 ETLDA

-239 TADQERE
+239 TADQYRE
-246 KARIVWEKEV
+246 KVDIEQRKEV
-256 AIVRIEVDAR
+256 AVVQIEVAARIEK
-266 IQQLDA
+266 LEA
-272 EQEQEW
+272 EQEQAW
-278 AQSDQQR
+278 AESDQQK
-285 NIALVAAERQ
+285 NIAIYAAERE

-300 FQYEMDQGVQEREY
+300 FQFEMEQGVQEREY
-314 EMKQEVEKARIAQE
+314 EMKQEVERARITQE
-328 QAVQEREIEMN
+328 QVVQEREIEMN

-383 LAVQMQKIEQEQQ
+383 LVVQMQRIEQEQTVE
-396 LAVRDIEKQLTIEK
+396 VREIEKALIVEK
-410 ARIAQEEAVS
+410 ARIAQEEGVSLRSIERDLTVQTVQLAMEQQVQQREIEKNLVVETAQIDQMRQVELAEIAKTLAVEITRIAQEQQVETREIEKELMVEKAKIAQEEGVS

-426 DLLVQTERL
+426 ELVVQTTRFA
-435 GQEQQVQQRE
+435 QEQQVQQRE

-458 QLRQVELAEIAKILA
+458 QMRQVELAEIAKM
-473 VEVTRIA
+473 
-480 QEQQVETREI
+480 
-490 EKELFVEKARIAQEE
+490 
-505 GVSLRDI
+505 
-512 ERDLLVQT
+512 
-520 ERLGQ
+520 
-525 EQQVQQREI
+525 
-534 EKNLV
+534 
-539 VETAQ
+539 
-544 IDQLR
+544 
-549 QVELAEIAKILAV
+549 
-562 EVTRIAQEQQVET
+562 
-575 REIEK
+575 
-580 ELFVE
+580 
-585 KARIAQEEGVSL
+585 
-597 RDIERDLLVQT
+597 
-608 ERLGQEQQVQQRE
+608 
-621 IEKNLV
+621 
-627 VETSQIDQV
+627 
-636 RQVELAEIART
+636 

-657 ELRVTLSDEDRNIE
+657 ELRVALSDEDRKID
-671 VAQKQQV
+671 VANKQQV
-678 TALAEKEQLL
+678 TALAEKEQLV
-688 AEAERMGAEVSVTA
+688 AEAERMGAEVNVTA
-702 TEQVKEAEWQREVAI
+702 TEEVMSAEWQREVAV

-768 IEEAPEIIEQMVK
+768 INDADDIIEQLMK

-788 IKILDMGNTDGQGGI
+788 IKILDMGSDGQGGI
-803 NRNNMGKLAN
+803 NRSNMGRLAN
-813 ALLDTG
+813 ALLDT
-819 VISPM
+819 
-824 LKELFNFA
+824 
-832 DVDAQQITD
+832 
-841 KIAEYLADLVNR
+841 
-853 PNAS
+853 

>member
-1 MRFIAVF
+1 MRFIAVI
-8 VFLIAVALAVGWFT
+8 VFLIVVAIAISWFT
-22 YQNLDS
+22 FDRLDS
-28 FAQGQVMRIFGAIA
+28 FGQDSVMRWSIFALI
-42 AVLVAILVAFAVTV
+42 VLLTILAAFAAAV

-62 KADIALVRTG
+62 KADVALVRTG
-72 GAREKIRITGG
+72 GSKEKINITKG

-99 TIRIEVIREGPEAL
+99 TMRIEVIREGTEAL

-123 EVVFYLKVEPVE
+123 EVVFYLKVEPIEDDV
-135 SAILRAAQALG
+135 LRAAQALG

-177 NLLQKRQ
+177 DLLQKRQ

-191 AACGEDLETQNGL
+191 EACGEDLETQNGL

-219 ETLDP
+219 DTLDA

-239 TADQERE
+239 TADQYRE
-246 KARIVWEKEV
+246 KVDIEQRKEV
-256 AIVRIEVDAR
+256 AVVQIEVSARIEK
-266 IQQLDA
+266 LEA
-272 EQEQEW
+272 EQEQAW
-278 AQSDQQR
+278 AESDQQK
-285 NIALVAAERQ
+285 NIAIYAAERE

-300 FQYEMDQGVQEREY
+300 FQFEMEQSVQEREY
-314 EMKQEVEKARIAQE
+314 EMKQEVERARITQE
-328 QAVQEREIEMN
+328 QVVQEREIEMN

-371 SKVVQLAEIEQH
+371 SKVVQLAEIEQF
-383 LAVQMQKIEQEQQ
+383 LTVQLQKIEQEQ
-396 LAVRDIEKQLTIEK
+396 AIEVREIEKVLTVEK
-410 ARIAQEEAVS
+410 ARIAQEEGVM

-426 DLLVQTERL
+426 ELIVQTERFA
-435 GQEQQVQQRE
+435 QEQQVMQRE

-458 QLRQVELAEIAKILA
+458 QMRHVETAEIAKKLA
-473 VEVTRIA
+473 VELARIA
-480 QEQQVETREI
+480 ADQQEQIRDI
-490 EKELFVEKARIAQEE
+490 EKELAVEKARIAQEE
-505 GVSLRDI
+505 GVMLRDI
-512 ERDLLVQT
+512 ERELIVQT
-520 ERLGQ
+520 ERFAQ
-525 EQQVQQREI
+525 EQQVMQREI

-544 IDQLR
+544 IDQMR
-549 QVELAEIAKILAV
+549 HVELAEIAKM
-562 EVTRIAQEQQVET
+562 
-575 REIEK
+575 
-580 ELFVE
+580 
-585 KARIAQEEGVSL
+585 
-597 RDIERDLLVQT
+597 
-608 ERLGQEQQVQQRE
+608 
-621 IEKNLV
+621 
-627 VETSQIDQV
+627 
-636 RQVELAEIART
+636 

-652 SRINQ
+652 SRIGQ
-657 ELRVTLSDEDRNIE
+657 ELRVALTDEDRKIE
-671 VAQKQQV
+671 VANKQQV
-678 TALAEKEQLL
+678 TALAEKEKLV
-688 AEAERMGAEVSVTA
+688 AEAERMGAEVNVTA
-702 TEQVKEAEWQREVAI
+702 TEEVMSAEWQREVAV

-768 IEEAPEIIEQMVK
+768 INDADDIIEQMMR

-788 IKILDMGNTDGQGGI
+788 IKILDMGNNDGQGGI
-803 NRNNMGKLAN
+803 NRSSMGRLAN

-819 VISPM
+819 AISPM

-853 PNAS
+853 PS

>member
-1 MRFIAVF
+1 MRFIAVI
-8 VFLIAVALAVGWFT
+8 VFLIAVAVAVGWFA
-22 YQNLDS
+22 YQNLDR
-28 FAQGQVMRIFGAIA
+28 FGQNEVIRW
-42 AVLVAILVAFAVTV
+42 LTAILFVLFASLATFAATV

-62 KADIALVRTG
+62 KADVALVRTG

-99 TIRIEVIREGPEAL
+99 TMRIEVIREGPEAL

-123 EVVFYLKVEPVE
+123 EVVFYLKVEPE
-135 SAILRAAQALG
+135 ETDILRAAQALG

-163 EGALRSVAAESEIQ
+163 EGALRSVAAESDIQ
-177 NLLQKRQ
+177 DLLQKRQ

-191 AACGEDLETQNGL
+191 GTCGEDLETQNGL

-219 ETLDP
+219 ETLDA

-239 TADQERE
+239 TAEQERE
-246 KARIVWEKEV
+246 KERIVQEKEV
-256 AIVRIEVDAR
+256 AIVQIEVDAR
-266 IQQLDA
+266 IQKLEA
-272 EQEQEW
+272 EQQQAW
-278 AQSDQQR
+278 AESDQQK
-285 NIALVAAERQ
+285 NIAIYAAERQ

-300 FQYEMDQGVQEREY
+300 FQFEMEQGVQEREY
-314 EMKQEVEKARIAQE
+314 EMKQEVERARIRQE
-328 QAVQEREIEMN
+328 QVIQEREIEMN
-339 RDVEVARVQQEQIVA
+339 RDIEVARVQQEQIVA

-383 LAVQMQKIEQEQQ
+383 LIVQMQRIAQEQAI
-396 LAVRDIEKQLTIEK
+396 AVRDIEKVLTVEK
-410 ARIAQEEAVS
+410 ARIAQEEAIT
-420 LRDIER
+420 LRDIAR
-426 DLLVQTERL
+426 DLAVQTARFS
-435 GQEQQVQQRE
+435 QEQQVQQRE

-458 QLRQVELAEIAKILA
+458 QVRQVELTEVAKILA
-473 VEVTRIA
+473 VEIARIA
-480 QEQQVETREI
+480 QEQQVETRDI
-490 EKELFVEKARIAQEE
+490 EKELIVDKARIAQEE
-505 GVSLRDI
+505 GVMLRDI
-512 ERDLLVQT
+512 ARDLAVQT
-520 ERLGQ
+520 TRFSQ

-544 IDQLR
+544 IDQVR
-549 QVELAEIAKILAV
+549 QVSLAEIAKIL
-562 EVTRIAQEQQVET
+562 T
-575 REIEK
+575 
-580 ELFVE
+580 
-585 KARIAQEEGVSL
+585 
-597 RDIERDLLVQT
+597 
-608 ERLGQEQQVQQRE
+608 
-621 IEKNLV
+621 
-627 VETSQIDQV
+627 
-636 RQVELAEIART
+636 
-647 LNVEQ
+647 VEQ
-652 SRINQ
+652 TRINQ
-657 ELRVTLSDEDRNIE
+657 ELQVALTDEDRKIE
-671 VAQKQQV
+671 VANKQQV
-678 TALAEKEQLL
+678 TALAEKEQLV
-688 AEAERMGAEVSVTA
+688 AEAERMGAEVGVTA

-768 IEEAPEIIEQMVK
+768 IDEAPDILEELMK

-788 IKILDMGNTDGQGGI
+788 IKILDMGNNDGQGGL
-803 NRNNMGKLAN
+803 NRSNMGRLAN

-819 VISPM
+819 AISPM

-841 KIAEYLADLVNR
+841 KIAEYLSDLVNR
-853 PNAS
+853 PS

>member
-1 MRFIAVF
+1 MRFIAAI
-8 VFLIAVALAVGWFT
+8 VFLIAVAIAVGWFA
-22 YQNLDS
+22 YQNLDRFGQNQVIRWLTVILFVLLAS
-28 FAQGQVMRIFGAIA
+28 LATFAA
-42 AVLVAILVAFAVTV
+42 TV

-62 KADIALVRTG
+62 KADVALVRTG

-99 TIRIEVIREGPEAL
+99 TMRIEVIREGPEAL

-123 EVVFYLKVEPVE
+123 EVVFYLKVEPE
-135 SAILRAAQALG
+135 ETEILRAAQALG

-163 EGALRSVAAESEIQ
+163 EGALRSVAAESDIQ
-177 NLLQKRQ
+177 DLLQKRQ

-191 AACGEDLETQNGL
+191 SACGEDLEIQNGL

-219 ETLDP
+219 ETLDA

-239 TADQERE
+239 TAEQERE
-246 KARIVWEKEV
+246 KERIVQEKEV
-256 AIVRIEVDAR
+256 AIVQIEVDAR
-266 IQQLDA
+266 IQKLEA
-272 EQEQEW
+272 EQQQAW
-278 AQSDQQR
+278 AESDQQK
-285 NIALVAAERQ
+285 NIAIYAAERE

-300 FQYEMDQGVQEREY
+300 FQFEMEQGVQEREY
-314 EMKQEVEKARIAQE
+314 EMKQEVERARIRQE
-328 QAVQEREIEMN
+328 QVIQEREIEMN
-339 RDVEVARVQQEQIVA
+339 RDIEVARVQQEQIVA

-383 LAVQMQKIEQEQQ
+383 LVVQMQRIAQEQAI
-396 LAVRDIEKQLTIEK
+396 AVREIEKVLTVEK
-410 ARIAQEEAVS
+410 ARIAQEEGVALRSIERDLTVQTVQLGMEQQVQQREIEKNLVVETAQIDQMRQVELAEIAKVLAVEITRIAQEQQVETRDIEKQLAVERARIAQEEGIS
-420 LRDIER
+420 LRDIAR
-426 DLLVQTERL
+426 DLTVQTERFS
-435 GQEQQVQQRE
+435 QEQQVQQRE

-458 QLRQVELAEIAKILA
+458 QMRQVELAEVAKTLTVEIA
-473 VEVTRIA
+473 RIA
-480 QEQQVETREI
+480 QEQQVETRDI
-490 EKELFVEKARIAQEE
+490 EKQLAVERARIAQEE
-505 GVSLRDI
+505 GISLRDI
-512 ERDLLVQT
+512 ARDLTVQT
-520 ERLGQ
+520 ERFSQ

-544 IDQLR
+544 IDQGR
-549 QVELAEIAKILAV
+549 QVSLAEIAK
-562 EVTRIAQEQQVET
+562 
-575 REIEK
+575 
-580 ELFVE
+580 
-585 KARIAQEEGVSL
+585 
-597 RDIERDLLVQT
+597 
-608 ERLGQEQQVQQRE
+608 
-621 IEKNLV
+621 
-627 VETSQIDQV
+627 
-636 RQVELAEIART
+636 T
-647 LNVEQ
+647 LMVEQ
-652 SRINQ
+652 TRINQ
-657 ELRVTLSDEDRNIE
+657 ELQVAITDEDRKID
-671 VAQKQQV
+671 VANKQQV
-678 TALAEKEQLL
+678 TALAEKEQLV
-688 AEAERMGAEVSVTA
+688 AEAERMGAEVNVTA

-754 AEQRVLVQEAILEL
+754 AEQRVLVQEAIMEL
-768 IEEAPEIIEQMVK
+768 IDEFPDIVEQLMR

-788 IKILDMGNTDGQGGI
+788 IKILDMGNNDGQGGL
-803 NRNNMGKLAN
+803 NRSNMGRLAN

-819 VISPM
+819 AISPM

-853 PNAS
+853 PS

>member
-1 MRFIAVF
+1 MRFIAVI
-8 VFLIAVALAVGWFT
+8 VFLIAVAVAVGWFA
-22 YQNLDS
+22 YQNLDR
-28 FAQGQVMRIFGAIA
+28 FGQNEVIRW
-42 AVLVAILVAFAVTV
+42 LTAILFVLLASLATFAATV

-62 KADIALVRTG
+62 KADVALVRTG

-99 TIRIEVIREGPEAL
+99 TMRIEVIREGPEAL

-123 EVVFYLKVEPVE
+123 EVVFYLKVEPE
-135 SAILRAAQALG
+135 ETAILRAAQALG

-191 AACGEDLETQNGL
+191 GACGEDLEIQNGL

-219 ETLDP
+219 ETLDA
-224 ENRFDAVGIREITEI
+224 ENRFDAVGIRIITEI
-239 TADQERE
+239 TAEQERE
-246 KARIVWEKEV
+246 KERIVQEKEV
-256 AIVRIEVDAR
+256 AIVQIEVDAR
-266 IQQLDA
+266 IQKLEA
-272 EQEQEW
+272 EQQQAW
-278 AQSDQQR
+278 AESDQQK
-285 NIALVAAERQ
+285 NIAIYAAERE

-300 FQYEMDQGVQEREY
+300 FQFEMEQGVQEREY
-314 EMKQEVEKARIAQE
+314 EMKQEVERARIRQE
-328 QAVQEREIEMN
+328 QVIQEREIEMN
-339 RDVEVARVQQEQIVA
+339 RDIEVARVQQEQIVA

-383 LAVQMQKIEQEQQ
+383 LVVQMQRIAQEQ
-396 LAVRDIEKQLTIEK
+396 AISVREIEKVLTIEK
-410 ARIAQEEAVS
+410 ARIAQEEGVM

-426 DLLVQTERL
+426 DLAVQTARFS
-435 GQEQQVQQRE
+435 QEQQVQQRE

-458 QLRQVELAEIAKILA
+458 QMRQVELAEIAKVLA
-473 VEVTRIA
+473 VEITRIA
-480 QEQQVETREI
+480 QEQQVETRDIEKQLAVERARIAQQEGVSLRGVERDLTVQTAQLGMEQQVQQREI
-490 EKELFVEKARIAQEE
+490 EKNLVVETAQIDQMRQVELAEIAKVLAVEITRIAQEQQVETRDIEKQLAVERARIAQEE

-512 ERDLLVQT
+512 ARDLTVQT
-520 ERLGQ
+520 TRFSQ

-544 IDQLR
+544 IDQIR
-549 QVELAEIAKILAV
+549 QVSLAEIAKIL
-562 EVTRIAQEQQVET
+562 T
-575 REIEK
+575 
-580 ELFVE
+580 
-585 KARIAQEEGVSL
+585 
-597 RDIERDLLVQT
+597 
-608 ERLGQEQQVQQRE
+608 
-621 IEKNLV
+621 
-627 VETSQIDQV
+627 
-636 RQVELAEIART
+636 
-647 LNVEQ
+647 VEQ
-652 SRINQ
+652 TRINQ
-657 ELRVTLSDEDRNIE
+657 ELQVALTDEDRKID
-671 VAQKQQV
+671 VANKQQV
-678 TALAEKEQLL
+678 TALAEKEQLV
-688 AEAERMGAEVSVTA
+688 AEAERMGAEVNVTA

-768 IEEAPEIIEQMVK
+768 IDEAPDILEELMK

-788 IKILDMGNTDGQGGI
+788 IKILDMGNNDGQGGL
-803 NRNNMGKLAN
+803 NRSNMGRLAN

-819 VISPM
+819 AISPM

-841 KIAEYLADLVNR
+841 KIAEYLSDLVNR
-853 PNAS
+853 PS

>member
-1 MRFIAVF
+1 MRFIAVI
-8 VFLIAVALAVGWFT
+8 VFLIVVAVAVGWFAFE
-22 YQNLDS
+22 NLDN
-28 FAQGQVMRIFGAIA
+28 FGQNAVMRWSAV
-42 AVLVAILVAFAVTV
+42 VLVVLLAILAAFAATV

-62 KADIALVRTG
+62 KADVALVRTG
-72 GAREKIRITGG
+72 GSKEKINITKG

-99 TIRIEVIREGPEAL
+99 TMRIEVIREGTEAL

-123 EVVFYLKVEPVE
+123 EVVFYLKVEPKEDDV
-135 SAILRAAQALG
+135 LRAAQALG

-163 EGALRSVAAESEIQ
+163 EGALRSVAAESDIQ
-177 NLLQKRQ
+177 DLLQKRQ

-191 AACGEDLETQNGL
+191 EACGEDLEIQNGL

-219 ETLDP
+219 DTLDA

-239 TADQERE
+239 TADQYRE
-246 KARIVWEKEV
+246 KVDIEQRKEV
-256 AIVRIEVDAR
+256 AVVQIEVAARIEK
-266 IQQLDA
+266 LEA
-272 EQEQEW
+272 EQEQAW
-278 AQSDQQR
+278 AESDQQK
-285 NIALVAAERQ
+285 NIAIYAAERE

-300 FQYEMDQGVQEREY
+300 FQFEMEQSVQEREY
-314 EMKQEVEKARIAQE
+314 EMKQEVERARITQE
-328 QAVQEREIEMN
+328 QVVQEREIEMN

-371 SKVVQLAEIEQH
+371 SKVVQLAEIEQF
-383 LAVQMQKIEQEQQ
+383 LTVQLQKIEQEQ
-396 LAVRDIEKQLTIEK
+396 AIEVREIEKVLTVEK
-410 ARIAQEEAVS
+410 ARIAQEEGVM

-426 DLLVQTERL
+426 ELVVQTERFA
-435 GQEQQVQQRE
+435 QEQQVMQRE

-458 QLRQVELAEIAKILA
+458 QMRQVETAEIAKKLA
-473 VEVTRIA
+473 VELARIA
-480 QEQQVETREI
+480 ADQQEQIRDI
-490 EKELFVEKARIAQEE
+490 EKELAVEKARIAQEE
-505 GVSLRDI
+505 GVMLRDI
-512 ERDLLVQT
+512 ERELIVQT
-520 ERLGQ
+520 ERFAQ
-525 EQQVQQREI
+525 EQQVMQREI

-544 IDQLR
+544 IDQMR
-549 QVELAEIAKILAV
+549 HVELSEIAKM
-562 EVTRIAQEQQVET
+562 
-575 REIEK
+575 
-580 ELFVE
+580 
-585 KARIAQEEGVSL
+585 
-597 RDIERDLLVQT
+597 
-608 ERLGQEQQVQQRE
+608 
-621 IEKNLV
+621 
-627 VETSQIDQV
+627 
-636 RQVELAEIART
+636 

-652 SRINQ
+652 SRIGQ
-657 ELRVTLSDEDRNIE
+657 ELRVALTDEDRKIE
-671 VAQKQQV
+671 VANKQQV
-678 TALAEKEQLL
+678 TALAEKEKLV
-688 AEAERMGAEVSVTA
+688 AEAERMGAEVNVTA
-702 TEQVKEAEWQREVAI
+702 TEEVMSAEWQREVAV

-768 IEEAPEIIEQMVK
+768 INDADDIIEQLMK

-803 NRNNMGKLAN
+803 NRSSMGRLAN

-819 VISPM
+819 AISPM

-853 PNAS
+853 PS

>member
-1 MRFIAVF
+1 MRFIAVI
-8 VFLIAVALAVGWFT
+8 VFLIVVAIAISWFAFDK
-22 YQNLDS
+22 LDS
-28 FAQGQVMRIFGAIA
+28 FGQDSVMRWSIFALI
-42 AVLVAILVAFAVTV
+42 VLFTILAAFAAAV

-72 GAREKIRITGG
+72 GSKEKINITKG

-99 TIRIEVIREGPEAL
+99 TMRIEVIREGTEAL

-123 EVVFYLKVEPVE
+123 EVVFYLKVEPIEDDV
-135 SAILRAAQALG
+135 LRAAQALG

-177 NLLQKRQ
+177 DLLQKRQ

-191 AACGEDLETQNGL
+191 EACGEDLETQNGL

-219 ETLDP
+219 DTLDA

-239 TADQERE
+239 TADQYRE
-246 KARIVWEKEV
+246 KVDIEQRKEV
-256 AIVRIEVDAR
+256 AVVQIEVSARIEK
-266 IQQLDA
+266 LEA
-272 EQEQEW
+272 EQEQAW
-278 AQSDQQR
+278 AESDQQK
-285 NIALVAAERQ
+285 NIAIYAAERE

-300 FQYEMDQGVQEREY
+300 FQFEMEQSVQEREY
-314 EMKQEVEKARIAQE
+314 EMKQEVERARITQE
-328 QAVQEREIEMN
+328 QVVQEREIEMN

-371 SKVVQLAEIEQH
+371 SKVVQLAEIEQF
-383 LAVQMQKIEQEQQ
+383 LTVQLQKIEQEQ
-396 LAVRDIEKQLTIEK
+396 AIEVREIEKVLTVEK
-410 ARIAQEEAVS
+410 ARIAQEEGVM

-426 DLLVQTERL
+426 ELIVQTERFA
-435 GQEQQVQQRE
+435 QEQQVMQRE

-458 QLRQVELAEIAKILA
+458 QLRQVETAEIAKQLA
-473 VEVTRIA
+473 VELARIA
-480 QEQQVETREI
+480 ADQQEQIRGIT
-490 EKELFVEKARIAQEE
+490 KELAVEKARIAQEE
-505 GVSLRDI
+505 GVMLRDI
-512 ERDLLVQT
+512 ERELIVQT
-520 ERLGQ
+520 ERFAQ
-525 EQQVQQREI
+525 EQQVMQREI

-544 IDQLR
+544 IDQMR
-549 QVELAEIAKILAV
+549 HVELAEIAKM
-562 EVTRIAQEQQVET
+562 
-575 REIEK
+575 
-580 ELFVE
+580 
-585 KARIAQEEGVSL
+585 
-597 RDIERDLLVQT
+597 
-608 ERLGQEQQVQQRE
+608 
-621 IEKNLV
+621 
-627 VETSQIDQV
+627 
-636 RQVELAEIART
+636 

-652 SRINQ
+652 SRIGQ
-657 ELRVTLSDEDRNIE
+657 ELRVALTDEDRKIE
-671 VAQKQQV
+671 VASKQQV
-678 TALAEKEQLL
+678 TALAEKEKLV
-688 AEAERMGAEVSVTA
+688 AEAERMGAEVNVTA
-702 TEQVKEAEWQREVAI
+702 TEEVMSAEWQREVAV

-768 IEEAPEIIEQMVK
+768 INDADDIIEQMMR
-781 PVEKIDS
+781 PVEKIES

-803 NRNNMGKLAN
+803 NRSSMGRLAN

-819 VISPM
+819 AISPM

-853 PNAS
+853 PS

>member
-1 MRFIAVF
+1 MRFIAVI
-8 VFLIAVALAVGWFT
+8 VFLIVVAIAVGWFAFGK
-22 YQNLDS
+22 LES
-28 FAQGQVMRIFGAIA
+28 FGQDNIMKWLTFALIILF
-42 AVLVAILVAFAVTV
+42 AILAAFAAAV

-62 KADIALVRTG
+62 KADVALVRTG
-72 GAREKIRITGG
+72 GAKEKINITKG

-99 TIRIEVIREGPEAL
+99 TMRIEVIREGPEAL

-135 SAILRAAQALG
+135 DGILRAAQALG

-177 NLLQKRQ
+177 DLLQKRQ

-191 AACGEDLETQNGL
+191 GTCGEDLETQNGL

-219 ETLDP
+219 EILDA

-239 TADQERE
+239 TAEQERE
-246 KARIVWEKEV
+246 KIDIIQRKEV
-256 AIVRIEVDAR
+256 AIVQIEVAARIEKFE
-266 IQQLDA
+266 A
-272 EQEQEW
+272 EQEQAW
-278 AQSDQQR
+278 AESDQQK
-285 NIALVAAERQ
+285 NISIYAAERE
-295 AETLK
+295 AETIK
-300 FQYEMDQGVQEREY
+300 FQFAMEQGVQEREY
-314 EMKQEVEKARIAQE
+314 EMKQEVESARITQE
-328 QAVQEREIEMN
+328 RIVQEREIEMN
-339 RDVEVARVQQEQIVA
+339 RDVELARVQQEQVVA

-361 LIVETQQIEQ
+361 LIVETQQIAQ
-371 SKVVQLAEIEQH
+371 SKVVQLAEIEQF
-383 LAVQMQKIEQEQQ
+383 LTVQMQKIEQEQTI
-396 LAVRDIEKQLTIEK
+396 AVREIEKVLTVEK
-410 ARIAQEEAVS
+410 VRIAQEEGVM

-426 DLLVQTERL
+426 ELTVQTERFA
-435 GQEQQVQQRE
+435 QEQQVQQRE

-458 QLRQVELAEIAKILA
+458 QLRQVELAEVAKMLV
-473 VEVTRIA
+473 VEVARIG

-490 EKELFVEKARIAQEE
+490 EKVLAVEKARIAQEE
-505 GVSLRDI
+505 GVMLRDI
-512 ERDLLVQT
+512 ERELIVQT
-520 ERLGQ
+520 ERFAQ

-544 IDQLR
+544 IGQMR
-549 QVELAEIAKILAV
+549 QVELAEIAKM
-562 EVTRIAQEQQVET
+562 
-575 REIEK
+575 
-580 ELFVE
+580 
-585 KARIAQEEGVSL
+585 
-597 RDIERDLLVQT
+597 
-608 ERLGQEQQVQQRE
+608 
-621 IEKNLV
+621 
-627 VETSQIDQV
+627 
-636 RQVELAEIART
+636 

-652 SRINQ
+652 SRIGQ
-657 ELRVTLSDEDRNIE
+657 ELRVTLTDEDRKID
-671 VAQKQQV
+671 VANKQQV
-678 TALAEKEQLL
+678 TALAEKEKLV

-702 TEQVKEAEWQREVAI
+702 TEQVKGAEWQREVAI

-754 AEQRVLVQEAILEL
+754 AEQRVLVQEAIMEL
-768 IEEAPEIIEQMVK
+768 IDEFPEIVEQLMR

-788 IKILDMGNTDGQGGI
+788 IKILDMGGNEGQGGI
-803 NRNNMGKLAN
+803 GRSNMGRLAN

-819 VISPM
+819 AISPM

-853 PNAS
+853 PS